1 MKLNGEKM
9 ELNENNKIIIYK
21 TKNGQTQLK
30 VAFDQK
36 TVWLSQGQMTELF
49 QTSKQNISLHINN
62 IFNEKELIK
71 KSVVKECLT
80 TASDG
85 KQYSTNF
92 YNLDVII
99 SVGYRVKSIQGTQF
113 RIWATNIL
121 RKHLVD
127 GYTINKQRIKEV
139 ESKYLELQ
147 KTINMLASN
156 VKTSNLVSEEAKGI
170 LQVIGRY
177 SKALDILDRYDHQNL
192 EAPKGKKKE
201 IFKITYEN
209 AEEIIAVIQS
219 EFKES
224 SLVGREYKDSFK
236 SVLKDIYQTFDGKEL
251 YSAVEEK
258 AANILY
264 LITKNHCFVDGNKR
278 IAASVFVLYLQNNN
292 ILFDKSGLRRIDDN
306 ALVALTLMIA
316 ISKPQEKDTIVKII
330 SNLLI

>member
-1 MKLNGEKM
+1 M

-30 VAFDQK
+30 VSFDEE

-62 IFNEKELIK
+62 IFNEKELNK

-85 KQYSTNF
+85 KQYNTNF

-121 RKHLVD
+121 KKHLVD
-127 GYTINKQRIKEV
+127 GYTINKQRIKKV

-147 KTINMLASN
+147 KTINLLASN
-156 VKTSNLVSEEAKGI
+156 IKNSNLVSDEANGI
-170 LQVIGRY
+170 LQVIGKY
-177 SKALDILDRYDHQNL
+177 SKALDILDRYDHQAL
-192 EAPKGKKKE
+192 EVPKGKKKE
-201 IFKITYEN
+201 IFKITYDN
-209 AEEIIAVIQS
+209 AKEIIDLIQS

-224 SLVGREYKDSFK
+224 SLVGKEYKDSFK

-251 YSAVEEK
+251 YSTLEEK
-258 AANILY
+258 ASNILY

-292 ILFDKSGLRRIDDN
+292 ILFDKNGTRKIDDN

-316 ISKPQEKDTIVKII
+316 TSKPQEKEIIIKII
-330 SNLLI
+330 SNLLM

>member
-1 MKLNGEKM
+1 M

-30 VAFDQK
+30 VAFDEK

>member
-1 MKLNGEKM
+1 M

-30 VAFDQK
+30 VAFDEE

-62 IFNEKELIK
+62 IFNEKELNK

-121 RKHLVD
+121 KKHLVD
-127 GYTINKQRIKEV
+127 GYTINKQRIKKV

-147 KTINMLASN
+147 KTINLLASN
-156 VKTSNLVSEEAKGI
+156 IKNSNLVSDEAKGI
-170 LQVIGRY
+170 LQVIGKY
-177 SKALDILDRYDHQNL
+177 SKALDILDRYDHQAL
-192 EAPKGKKKE
+192 EVPKGKKKE
-201 IFKITYEN
+201 IFKITYDN
-209 AEEIIAVIQS
+209 AKEIIDLIQS

-224 SLVGREYKDSFK
+224 SLVGKEYKDSFK

-251 YSAVEEK
+251 YSSVEEK
-258 AANILY
+258 AGNILY

-278 IAASVFVLYLQNNN
+278 IAASVFILYLQNNK
-292 ILFDKSGLRRIDDN
+292 ILFDKSGMRRIDDN

-316 ISKPQEKDTIVKII
+316 TSKPQEKDTIVKII

>member
-1 MKLNGEKM
+1 
-9 ELNENNKIIIYK
+9 
-21 TKNGQTQLK
+21 
-30 VAFDQK
+30 
-36 TVWLSQGQMTELF
+36 
-49 QTSKQNISLHINN
+49 
-62 IFNEKELIK
+62 
-71 KSVVKECLT
+71 
-80 TASDG
+80 
-85 KQYSTNF
+85 
-92 YNLDVII
+92 
-99 SVGYRVKSIQGTQF
+99 
-113 RIWATNIL
+113 
-121 RKHLVD
+121 
-127 GYTINKQRIKEV
+127 
-139 ESKYLELQ
+139 
-147 KTINMLASN
+147 
-156 VKTSNLVSEEAKGI
+156 
-170 LQVIGRY
+170 
-177 SKALDILDRYDHQNL
+177 HQNL